1 MDKRDG
7 RVLQYIV
14 SFLLVASCYS
24 YSYNNIAFS
33 SSSECSNKIIIIII
47 IRNNTKNIIY
57 YIMLYFILIHTYQ
70 CTRVATGTE

>member
-33 SSSECSNKIIIIII
+33 SSSECSNKIIIII
-47 IRNNTKNIIY
+47 RDTKNIIY